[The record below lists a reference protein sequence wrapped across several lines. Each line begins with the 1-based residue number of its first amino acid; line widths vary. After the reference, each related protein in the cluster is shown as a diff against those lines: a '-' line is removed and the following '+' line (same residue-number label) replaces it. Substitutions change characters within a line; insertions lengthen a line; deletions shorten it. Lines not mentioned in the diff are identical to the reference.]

1 MKYYTVLVAALPL
14 TLASPQ
20 TAQKAGPAGTA
31 CKALAADNT
40 FPKAEEWKAALP
52 AAVAR
57 GPQKA
62 LAHPDYRFEVKTPED
77 VVNAVKF
84 AAKHNIRLSAIA
96 SGHDGLGR

>member
-1 MKYYTVLVAALPL
+1 MKYSIAFAAVLPL
-14 TLASPQ
+14 TYAFPQ
-20 TAQKAGPAGTA
+20 TSAQKAGSA
-31 CKALAADNT
+31 CKVLAVDST
-40 FPKAEEWKAALP
+40 FPKPEEWKAALP

-77 VVNAVKF
+77 VIQAVQF
-84 AAKHNIRLSAIA
+84 AGKNNIRLSAIA